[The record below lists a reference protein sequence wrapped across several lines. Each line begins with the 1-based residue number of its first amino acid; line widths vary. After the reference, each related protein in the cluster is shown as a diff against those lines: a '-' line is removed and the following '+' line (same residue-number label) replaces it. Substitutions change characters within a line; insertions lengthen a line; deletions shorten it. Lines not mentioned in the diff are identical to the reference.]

1 VDQSTKESIGLFWDI
16 DLMNNIFDAPI
27 KMFPKKNHSMIYIEK
42 KVYIIGGDDIN
53 TLCYDEEDKDIKQ
66 WSNLNY
72 RRFEPSLIKH
82 DDYLFCFDTS
92 KRYMNNFSNEFDFE
106 KINLKSNSA
115 EWELVKP
122 QISPE
127 ICSVFSQ
134 KFFGI
139 AEDLSGNIIFLG
151 GIMDND
157 YKKNDTN
164 NECMNI
170 QYNENNNII
179 EKSSIEYKEISFNE
193 KTFLPLNNKTYF
205 ILPNFNKRSPKVIYY
220 YRDKNFVEIKEFHT
234 SSSYKIDLEKIRTKQ
249 IKPSL
254 DGLIFDQPT
263 SHKRNSKSSIDI
275 KINVNVNDNKLN
287 NDIKKTVTE
296 EIKPDDIKIDIANN
310 NIITSEINNKESMIN
325 NSNLS
330 LLRNQKE
337 EKDKNE
343 EEKEKENEKENEP
356 NKEDK
361 TGEINLEKENSTKQ
375 CQTQVNN
382 ENDKY
387 VNYQFYY
394 IEKPETLVKFHSC
407 NYSQTNENNTSSTN
421 YNKRKNIKKKDIIL
435 PKTINRKSL
444 KRIIKKIGNDHIKIH
459 NY

>member
-1 VDQSTKESIGLFWDI
+1 
-16 DLMNNIFDAPI
+16 
-27 KMFPKKNHSMIYIEK
+27 
-42 KVYIIGGDDIN
+42 
-53 TLCYDEEDKDIKQ
+53 
-66 WSNLNY
+66 
-72 RRFEPSLIKH
+72 
-82 DDYLFCFDTS
+82 
-92 KRYMNNFSNEFDFE
+92 
-106 KINLKSNSA
+106 
-115 EWELVKP
+115 
-122 QISPE
+122 
-127 ICSVFSQ
+127 
-134 KFFGI
+134 
-139 AEDLSGNIIFLG
+139 
-151 GIMDND
+151 MDND

-296 EIKPDDIKIDIANN
+296 EIKPDDIKIDITKN
-310 NIITSEINNKESMIN
+310 NILTTEINHKESIIN
-325 NSNLS
+325 NSNMS
-330 LLRNQKE
+330 LLKNQKE
-337 EKDKNE
+337 VKDIGEGVKENQ
-343 EEKEKENEKENEP
+343 EEKEKENEP

-361 TGEINLEKENSTKQ
+361 TGEINLEKENSIKQ
-375 CQTQVNN
+375 YQTQVNN

-394 IEKPETLVKFHSC
+394 IEKAETLVKFHSC
-407 NYSQTNENNTSSTN
+407 NYTQTNENITSSTN

-444 KRIIKKIGNDHIKIH
+444 KRIIKKIGNGHIKMH